1 MLKMAEDKQNN
12 QDNIEITPGSK
23 EFGKMVFRLNNPVN
37 AENVSILNYNGAE
50 LEEIQEG
57 VYAQPAFVSDDFNLF
72 FVVTQL
78 IGDDWIVAF
87 SKATIENG
95 NEITD
100 LSDPLPTGEG
110 LNLLGQVSA
119 DDANNLL
126 SYFGT
131 LADAKRGEWRLIE

>member
-1 MLKMAEDKQNN
+1 MAEENN
-12 QDNIEITPGSK
+12 QDNVEITPGSK

-37 AENVSILNYNGAE
+37 AENVSSLNYNGAE
-50 LEEIQEG
+50 LEEIQDG
-57 VYAQPAFVSDDFNLF
+57 VYAQPAFVSDEFNLF

-78 IGDDWIVAF
+78 IGDDWIIAF

-100 LSDPLPTGEG
+100 LSDPIPTGEG
-110 LNLLGQVSA
+110 LNMLGDASA

-131 LADAKRGEWRLIE
+131 LVDAKRGEWRLIE

>member
-1 MLKMAEDKQNN
+1 MAEDKQNN

-126 SYFGT
+126 SYFDT

>member
-1 MLKMAEDKQNN
+1 MAEDNQNN
-12 QDNIEITPGSK
+12 QDQDNVEITPGTE

-37 AENVSILNYNGAE
+37 AENISVLNYNGAE
-50 LEEIQEG
+50 LEQIQDG
-57 VYAQPAFVSDDFNLF
+57 VYAQPAYVSDDFNLF

-87 SKATIENG
+87 SKATITNG

-100 LSDPLPTGEG
+100 LSDPLPTGAG
-110 LNLLGQVSA
+110 LNLLGQTSA

-131 LADAKRGEWRLIE
+131 LVDAKRGEWRLIE

>member
-1 MLKMAEDKQNN
+1 MAEDNQNN
-12 QDNIEITPGSK
+12 QDNVEITPGTE

-37 AENVSILNYNGAE
+37 AENISVLNYNGAE
-50 LEEIQEG
+50 LEQIQDG
-57 VYAQPAFVSDDFNLF
+57 VYAQPAYVSDDFNLF

-87 SKATIENG
+87 SKATITNG

-110 LNLLGQVSA
+110 LNLLGQTSA

-126 SYFGT
+126 NYFGT
-131 LADAKRGEWRLIE
+131 LVDAKRGEWRLIE

>member
-1 MLKMAEDKQNN
+1 MAEDNQNN
-12 QDNIEITPGSK
+12 QDNVEITPGTE

-37 AENVSILNYNGAE
+37 AENISVLNYNGAE
-50 LEEIQEG
+50 LEQIQDG
-57 VYAQPAFVSDDFNLF
+57 VFAQPAFVSDDFNLF

-131 LADAKRGEWRLIE
+131 LVDAKRGEWRLIQ

>member
-1 MLKMAEDKQNN
+1 MAEDNQNN
-12 QDNIEITPGSK
+12 QDNVEITPGTE

-37 AENVSILNYNGAE
+37 AENVSVLNYNGAE
-50 LEEIQEG
+50 LEQIQDG
-57 VYAQPAFVSDDFNLF
+57 VYAQPAYVSDDFNLF

-110 LNLLGQVSA
+110 LNLLGQTSA

-131 LADAKRGEWRLIE
+131 LVDAKRGEWRLIE

>member
-1 MLKMAEDKQNN
+1 MAEDN
-12 QDNIEITPGSK
+12 QQGSDNIEITPGSE

-37 AENVSILNYNGAE
+37 AENVSVLNYNGAE
-50 LEEIQEG
+50 LEQIQDG

-78 IGDDWIVAF
+78 IGDDWIIAF

-110 LNLLGQVSA
+110 LNLLGQTSSE
-119 DDANNLL
+119 DANNLL

-131 LADAKRGEWRLIE
+131 LVDAKRGEWRLIE

>member
-1 MLKMAEDKQNN
+1 MAEDNQNN
-12 QDNIEITPGSK
+12 QDNVEITPGTE

-37 AENVSILNYNGAE
+37 AENISVLNYNGAE
-50 LEEIQEG
+50 LEQIQDG
-57 VYAQPAFVSDDFNLF
+57 VYAQPAYVSDDFNLF

-87 SKATIENG
+87 SKATITNG

-110 LNLLGQVSA
+110 LNLLGQTSA

-131 LADAKRGEWRLIE
+131 LVDAKRGEWRLIE

>member
-1 MLKMAEDKQNN
+1 MAEDKQNN

-131 LADAKRGEWRLIE
+131 LADAKCGEWRLIE

>member
-1 MLKMAEDKQNN
+1 MAEDN
-12 QDNIEITPGSK
+12 QDQQNVEITPGTE
-23 EFGKMVFRLNNPVN
+23 EFGKMVFRLNNEVN
-37 AENVSILNYNGAE
+37 AENISILNYNGAE
-50 LEEIQEG
+50 LEQIQDG

-119 DDANNLL
+119 DDANKLL

>member
-1 MLKMAEDKQNN
+1 MAEDNQQD
-12 QDNIEITPGSK
+12 QDNVEITPGSK

-37 AENVSILNYNGAE
+37 AENVSVLNYNGAE
-50 LEEIQEG
+50 LQEIQDG

-100 LSDPLPTGEG
+100 LSDPIPTGEG
-110 LNLLGQVSA
+110 LNMLGSVSA

-131 LADAKRGEWRLIE
+131 LVDAKRGEWRLIE

>member
-1 MLKMAEDKQNN
+1 MAEDN
-12 QDNIEITPGSK
+12 QQEPENIEITPGSE

-37 AENVSILNYNGAE
+37 AENVSVLNYNGAE
-50 LEEIQEG
+50 LEQIQDG
-57 VYAQPAFVSDDFNLF
+57 VYAQPAFVSDKFNLF

-131 LADAKRGEWRLIE
+131 LVDAKRGEWRLIE

>member
-1 MLKMAEDKQNN
+1 MMAEDNQ
-12 QDNIEITPGSK
+12 QDNVEITPGTK

-37 AENVSILNYNGAE
+37 SENISVLNYNGAE
-50 LEEIQEG
+50 LEEIQDG

-87 SKATIENG
+87 SKATIENE

-100 LSDPLPTGEG
+100 LSDPIPTGEG
-110 LNLLGQVSA
+110 LNMLGQVSA

-126 SYFGT
+126 SYFNT
-131 LADAKRGEWRLIE
+131 LVDAKRGEWRLIE

>member
-1 MLKMAEDKQNN
+1 MAEDN
-12 QDNIEITPGSK
+12 QQEPENIEITPGSK

-37 AENVSILNYNGAE
+37 AENVSVLNYNGAE
-50 LEEIQEG
+50 LEEIQDG

-119 DDANNLL
+119 QDANNLL

-131 LADAKRGEWRLIE
+131 LTDAKRGEWRLIE

>member
-1 MLKMAEDKQNN
+1 MAEDN
-12 QDNIEITPGSK
+12 QQEPENIEITPGSE

-37 AENVSILNYNGAE
+37 AENVSVLNYNGAE
-50 LEEIQEG
+50 LEQIQDG
-57 VYAQPAFVSDDFNLF
+57 VYAQPAFVSDEFNLF

-78 IGDDWIVAF
+78 IGDDWIIAF

-100 LSDPLPTGEG
+100 LSDPIPTGEG
-110 LNLLGQVSA
+110 LNLLGQTSA

-131 LADAKRGEWRLIE
+131 LVDAKRGEWRLIE

>member
-1 MLKMAEDKQNN
+1 MAEDN
-12 QDNIEITPGSK
+12 QQDDVEITPGSK

-37 AENVSILNYNGAE
+37 AENVSVLNYNGAE
-50 LEEIQEG
+50 LEQIQDG

-72 FVVTQL
+72 FIVTQL

-87 SKATIENG
+87 SKAKIEND

-100 LSDPLPTGEG
+100 LSDPIPTGEG
-110 LNLLGQVSA
+110 LNMLGQVSA
-119 DDANNLL
+119 DDANHLL

-131 LADAKRGEWRLIE
+131 LVDAKRGEWRLIE

>member
-1 MLKMAEDKQNN
+1 MMAEDNQ
-12 QDNIEITPGSK
+12 QDNVEITPGTK

-37 AENVSILNYNGAE
+37 SENISVLNYNGAE
-50 LEEIQEG
+50 LEEIQDG

-100 LSDPLPTGEG
+100 LSDPIPTGEG
-110 LNLLGQVSA
+110 LNMLGQVSA

-126 SYFGT
+126 SYFNT
-131 LADAKRGEWRLIE
+131 LVDAKRGEWRLIE

>member
-1 MLKMAEDKQNN
+1 MMAEDNQNN
-12 QDNIEITPGSK
+12 QDNVEITPGT
-23 EFGKMVFRLNNPVN
+23 EQFGKMVFRLNNPVN
-37 AENVSILNYNGAE
+37 AENISVLNYNGAE
-50 LEEIQEG
+50 LEQIQDG
-57 VYAQPAFVSDDFNLF
+57 VYAQPAYVSDDFNLF

-110 LNLLGQVSA
+110 LNLLGQTSA
-119 DDANNLL
+119 EDANNLL

-131 LADAKRGEWRLIE
+131 LVDAKRGEWRLIE

>member
-1 MLKMAEDKQNN
+1 MAEDKQNN
-12 QDNIEITPGSK
+12 QEDPENIEITPGT
-23 EFGKMVFRLNNPVN
+23 EQFGKMVFRLNNPVN

-50 LEEIQEG
+50 LEQIQDG

-95 NEITD
+95 KEIK
-100 LSDPLPTGEG
+100 G
-110 LNLLGQVSA
+110 
-119 DDANNLL
+119 
-126 SYFGT
+126 
-131 LADAKRGEWRLIE
+131 

>member
-1 MLKMAEDKQNN
+1 MAEDN
-12 QDNIEITPGSK
+12 QQDDIEITPGSK

-37 AENVSILNYNGAE
+37 AENVSVLNYNGAE
-50 LEEIQEG
+50 LEQIQDG

-72 FVVTQL
+72 FIVTQL

-87 SKATIENG
+87 SKAKIEND

-100 LSDPLPTGEG
+100 LSDPIPTGEG
-110 LNLLGQVSA
+110 LNMLGQVSA

-131 LADAKRGEWRLIE
+131 LVDAKRGEWRLIE

>member
-1 MLKMAEDKQNN
+1 MAEENN

-37 AENVSILNYNGAE
+37 AENVSSLNYNGAE
-50 LEEIQEG
+50 LEEIQDG
-57 VYAQPAFVSDDFNLF
+57 VYAQPAFVSDEFNLF

-78 IGDDWIVAF
+78 IGDDWIIAF
-87 SKATIENG
+87 SKATIEND

-100 LSDPLPTGEG
+100 LSDPIPTGEG
-110 LNLLGQVSA
+110 LNMLGDASA

-131 LADAKRGEWRLIE
+131 LVDAKRGEWRLIE

>member
-1 MLKMAEDKQNN
+1 MAEDN
-12 QDNIEITPGSK
+12 QDSENMEITPGSK

-37 AENVSILNYNGAE
+37 AENVSVLNYNGAE
-50 LEEIQEG
+50 LEQIQDG

-110 LNLLGQVSA
+110 LNLLGQQSP

-131 LADAKRGEWRLIE
+131 LVDAKRGEWRLIE

>member
-1 MLKMAEDKQNN
+1 MAEDNQNN
-12 QDNIEITPGSK
+12 QDNIEITPGTE

-37 AENVSILNYNGAE
+37 AENISVLNYNGAE
-50 LEEIQEG
+50 LEQIQDG

-131 LADAKRGEWRLIE
+131 LVDAKRGEWRLIE

>member
-1 MLKMAEDKQNN
+1 MAEDNQNN
-12 QDNIEITPGSK
+12 QDNVEITPGTE

-37 AENVSILNYNGAE
+37 AENISVLNYNGAE
-50 LEEIQEG
+50 LEQIQDG
-57 VYAQPAFVSDDFNLF
+57 VYAQPAYVSDDFNLF

-110 LNLLGQVSA
+110 LNLLGQTSA

-131 LADAKRGEWRLIE
+131 LVDAKRGEWRLIE

>member
-1 MLKMAEDKQNN
+1 MAEDNQNN
-12 QDNIEITPGSK
+12 QDNIEITPGT
-23 EFGKMVFRLNNPVN
+23 EQFGKMVFRLNNPVN
-37 AENVSILNYNGAE
+37 AENISVLNYNGAE
-50 LEEIQEG
+50 LEQIQDG

-131 LADAKRGEWRLIE
+131 LVDAKRGEWRLIE